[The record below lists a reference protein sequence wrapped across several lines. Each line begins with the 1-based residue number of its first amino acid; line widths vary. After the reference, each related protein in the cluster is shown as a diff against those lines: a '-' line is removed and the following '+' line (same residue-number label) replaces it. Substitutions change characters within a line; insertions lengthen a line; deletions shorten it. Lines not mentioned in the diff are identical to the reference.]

1 MEYTVREKVT
11 ITAWAISL
19 DELSVEKLRQ
29 RFLTQF
35 RKEAP
40 PRQTIVNW
48 KEKLLE
54 TGTLVQHRPRTGRPV
69 GASGDANSDAVMDA
83 VQKDPTVSTRRLSA
97 ELDISQ
103 TTVCRILK
111 KNEMHPYKPIYSQF
125 LCDGDEDR
133 RLQFCEQMQNKF
145 AQDPAFLRKMTFSDE
160 CVFSLNGNVNKHN
173 VHYWCSENPH
183 TRICNTGKSV
193 SLTVWACISFSGVV
207 ASDISRATMNADRY
221 CAILNEK
228 VVPYFTQRRQMLF
241 QQDGAPPH
249 YSIQARQ
256 ILNEQMA
263 NQWIGRRGPIEWPAR
278 SPDLSA
284 CDYWLWAHL
293 RQKVYTPGVQFQSI
307 REMEDRITAELAAIP
322 LDMFRKAFR
331 DFPKRCEQCI
341 SQNGDLFERS

>member
-69 GASGDANSDAVMDA
+69 GASGDANNDAVMDA

-183 TRICNTGKSV
+183 TRICNTGKSI

-256 ILNEQMA
+256 ILNGQMA

-284 CDYWLWAHL
+284 CDYWLWAYL

-341 SQNGDLFERS
+341 SQNGDLFET